1 MPRIGSV
8 PSLTRVLFPLALC
21 LGSLTGCCVTPPTA
35 EELLDL
41 GYRSPAQAFHTLRA
55 AIRGDLPRLEY
66 RSLSA
71 DFRRRNGLS
80 QLSYREF
87 REDWHAENP
96 WMIAALSSAEIIESE
111 LDPGGRRAILRVGV
125 LGQEALIVLV
135 AEDFV
140 QLWDFDELRED
151 IAVDDMGTY
160 LKREAGSWSAR
171 VPGGDPAPTEL
182 RIGRE
187 WKIDRISEVEALDI

>member
-1 MPRIGSV
+1 MSCSLDHRELNKQELKIG
-8 PSLTRVLFPLALC
+8 FI
-21 LGSLTGCCVTPPTA
+21 G
-35 EELLDL
+35 
-41 GYRSPAQAFHTLRA
+41 
-55 AIRGDLPRLEY
+55 
-66 RSLSA
+66 
-71 DFRRRNGLS
+71 
-80 QLSYREF
+80 
-87 REDWHAENP
+87 
-96 WMIAALSSAEIIESE
+96 
-111 LDPGGRRAILRVGV
+111 VGV
-125 LGQEALIVLV
+125 LGKEALIVLV

>member
-1 MPRIGSV
+1 M
-8 PSLTRVLFPLALC
+8 
-21 LGSLTGCCVTPPTA
+21 TA

-55 AIRGDLPRLEY
+55 AIRGNLPRLEY

-96 WMIAALSSAEIIESE
+96 WMHAALSSAEIIESE
-111 LDPGGRRAILRVGV
+111 LDPGGRRATLRVGV

-140 QLWDFDELRED
+140 QLWDFDELRETT
-151 IAVDDMGTY
+151 M
-160 LKREAGSWSAR
+160 
-171 VPGGDPAPTEL
+171 DPARRSLLQVSVEMGL
-182 RIGRE
+182 IA
-187 WKIDRISEVEALDI
+187 DEVFSVLMGENVESRKKFIQTNARDVRFLDI

>member
-8 PSLTRVLFPLALC
+8 PALTRVLFLFAAC
-21 LGSLTGCCVTPPTA
+21 LGSLHGCCVTPPTA

-80 QLSYREF
+80 QLTYREF
-87 REDWHAENP
+87 RAEWYAQNP
-96 WMIAALSSAEIIESE
+96 CMRAALSSAEVLESNVHSGE
-111 LDPGGRRAILRVGV
+111 RRATLRVGIV
-125 LGQEALIVLV
+125 GEEALIYLV

-140 QLWDFDELRED
+140 QLWDLDELRED
-151 IAVDDMGTY
+151 NAIDDIGAY
-160 LKREAGSWSAR
+160 LSAEDGAWSAR
-171 VPGGDPAPTEL
+171 FPGTGPAPTEL

-187 WKIDRISEVEALDI
+187 WKIDSIKQVEQADT